1 MKKLYYP
8 LFIIIISIYN
18 LYLKSLLPSII
29 YENILIILLLYKIY
43 KKNNENKLNDEKY
56 IEILK
61 YQIGEL
67 NKIIIEN
74 KKIRWHYKNHKS
86 FNDRLI

>member
-1 MKKLYYP
+1 M
-8 LFIIIISIYN
+8 
-18 LYLKSLLPSII
+18 
-29 YENILIILLLYKIY
+29 LIILILYKIY
-43 KKNNENKLNDEKY
+43 NYSNENKLNDEKY

-74 KKIRWHYKNHKS
+74 KKGRWHYKNHKS

>member
-1 MKKLYYP
+1 MKKEFYP
-8 LFIIIISIYN
+8 LFIIIILIYN

-29 YENILIILLLYKIY
+29 YFHILIILLLYKIY

-74 KKIRWHYKNHKS
+74 KKGRWHYKNHKS